1 MKEIVK
7 KYFEYFSNKDIEKLS
22 DIFSEE
28 IVLQDW
34 DIFVKG
40 KKQVLEA
47 NKKIFNSAKNI
58 SVNLNELY
66 VDGNVATCVIKIIL
80 NNKEM
85 IKVIDI
91 IKINSSKKIIEIS
104 AYKQ

>member
-1 MKEIVK
+1 MKELVK

-22 DIFSEE
+22 DMFSEE
-28 IVLQDW
+28 IILQDW

-58 SVNLNELY
+58 SVNINELY
-66 VDGNVATCVIKIIL
+66 VDGNVATCIIKIIL
-80 NNKEM
+80 DNKEA

-91 IKINSSKKIIEIS
+91 IKINSTKKIIEIS